1 MSCRAVTSEAVDTRR
16 IETRRGVF
24 PFDGA
29 NAGRRSFGW
38 PNVVTEG
45 GTSRR
50 LSARPAAI
58 ATGTSVTIATATP
71 DTRER
76 CHNDKPCAARRYGG
90 PEPGN
95 RCERFASRGAE
106 RSRVRETRISR
117 SQKQASPLHPPL
129 IEIERAWKHG
139 AKRVRKCVL
148 MPRANYLQHASCCCS
163 SSPCV
168 SVPLLHVFRVF
179 IMLMLSYRSDTNHSS
194 YEMIHRL
201 LLRDSPRFVIIARL
215 SVRDIVLNR
224 CFRGFF
230 RRRDNA

>member
-1 MSCRAVTSEAVDTRR
+1 MPWHRKPLTREGSSR
-16 IETRRGVF
+16 VEVF
-24 PFDGA
+24 SHST
-29 NAGRRSFGW
+29 GRTQEEDRSGDD
-38 PNVVTEG
+38 VVTKG
-45 GTSRR
+45 GTAREARR

-117 SQKQASPLHPPL
+117 SQKQGSPLHPPL
-129 IEIERAWKHG
+129 IEIERAFESVFWCR
-139 AKRVRKCVL
+139 ARNELFCVVL
-148 MPRANYLQHASCCCS
+148 FLVALCFCSPAPRFSSVYYVDAFLSFRYESFVVWYENDSC
-163 SSPCV
+163 
-168 SVPLLHVFRVF
+168 
-179 IMLMLSYRSDTNHSS
+179 
-194 YEMIHRL
+194 L
-201 LLRDSPRFVIIARL
+201 LLRGSPRFVIIARL
-215 SVRDIVLNR
+215 SVPDIVLNC